1 MILQIT
7 TRKIDVYE
15 GNVADVDRK
24 FKTLIMRVDLNREKW
39 KIGVVDK
46 LIPGRDG
53 IVSAE
58 ILRVDKNYHERP
70 IQFYSISNTTL

>member
-24 FKTLIMRVDLNREKW
+24 FKTLIMRVELHREKRTTMLQEMRM
-39 KIGVVDK
+39 KRTEAS
-46 LIPGRDG
+46 GR
-53 IVSAE
+53 SA
-58 ILRVDKNYHERP
+58 LLTN
-70 IQFYSISNTTL
+70 